1 VQSPQWCVTSTTE
14 NSQIK
19 YLETKHYFNTSTLL
33 HQTSYKTTQVFFE
46 QGKGKEQSK
55 PESSGDNIV

>member
-1 VQSPQWCVTSTTE
+1 VTSTTE

-19 YLETKHYFNTSTLL
+19 YLETKHYCTSTLL

>member
-1 VQSPQWCVTSTTE
+1 VTSTTE

-19 YLETKHYFNTSTLL
+19 YLETKHYSTSTLL